1 MSRRGTYDGPALL
14 SSGFR
19 PFFLAAILF
28 AAVVIPAWWLIWTG
42 RTSLAAT
49 FTPTDWHVHEMV
61 YGYGAA
67 VVAGFLFTAVP
78 NWTGRLPTR
87 GWPLLLLLSLWI
99 AGRISVAGL
108 IALPAPATL
117 VVDQS
122 FLLAVTLMVA
132 REIVAGR
139 NWRNLKV
146 LVPVALLW
154 LLNVL
159 FHVEAIASGTAEIGR
174 RAGIAVLIFLIM
186 LIGGR
191 ILPSFTR
198 NWLAAKRIE
207 RLPVPFNSFD
217 ELSLATGMVALIA
230 WVVAA
235 DTWTYA
241 ALAFLA
247 AGLHLV
253 RLGRWQGIATAK
265 SPILL
270 ILHLAYLFLPL
281 GFVGTGLATFNVVH
295 PAVGP
300 HLWGIGAVGGM
311 TCAVMMRATLGHTG
325 RQLRAGRLLTSAF
338 LMIAGAAVARIADPY
353 ISFDGVNGVTIAVVL
368 WTLAFALLTTV
379 LGPWLVLPKSHTV
392 RKASVS

>member
-1 MSRRGTYDGPALL
+1 MSKRGRYDGPALL

-19 PFFLAAILF
+19 PFFLVSILF
-28 AAVVIPAWWLIWTG
+28 AAIVIPVWWFVWTG
-42 RTSLAAT
+42 RTSLAGP
-49 FTPTDWHVHEMV
+49 FTPADWHVHEMV

-67 VVAGFLFTAVP
+67 VLAGFLFTAVP

-87 GWPLLLLLSLWI
+87 GWPLMSLLSLWF

-108 IALPAPATL
+108 IALPASVTAA
-117 VVDQS
+117 VDQS
-122 FLLAVTLMVA
+122 FLLAVTLMIA

-146 LVPVALLW
+146 LMPVALLW

-159 FHVEAIASGTAEIGR
+159 FHAEAIASGTADFGR
-174 RAGIAVLIFLIM
+174 RAGMGVLIFMIM

-198 NWLAAKRIE
+198 NWLAARGHE

-217 ELSLATGMVALIA
+217 VLCLATGAVALVA

-253 RLGRWQGIATAK
+253 RLGRWQGTATAK
-265 SPILL
+265 SPLL
-270 ILHLAYLFLPL
+270 LMLHLAYLFIPL
-281 GFVGTGLATFNVVH
+281 GFFGTALATCGVAH

-300 HLWGIGAVGGM
+300 HLWGISAIGGM
-311 TCAVMMRATLGHTG
+311 TCAVMMRATMGHTG
-325 RQLRAGRLLTSAF
+325 RQLNAGPMLTSAF
-338 LMIAGAAVARIADPY
+338 LLVVGAGAARVADPS
-353 ISFDGVNGVTIAVVL
+353 ISAHGVDGATLAVVL
-368 WTLAFALLTTV
+368 WTLAFAVMATV
-379 LGPWLVLPKSHTV
+379 LFPWLVLPKSDTP
-392 RKASVS
+392 RKANVT